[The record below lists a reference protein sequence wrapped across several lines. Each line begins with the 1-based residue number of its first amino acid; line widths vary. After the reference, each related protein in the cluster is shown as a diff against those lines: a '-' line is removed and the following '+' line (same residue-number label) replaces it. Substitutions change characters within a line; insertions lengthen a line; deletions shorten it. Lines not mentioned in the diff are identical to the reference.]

1 MKIMMGMV
9 AVISLCFSI
18 NVFAENMDSC
28 MSIKESWGKNCGS
41 TSSFQV
47 EFENQCSQDVY
58 LKKCLERPD
67 GRWDCGSTTL
77 EAGGKIK
84 GLGYVRVQATTS
96 MLPVLADLKS
106 AVFQLL
112 SLNNFLIRSISFT
125 SFLLLIQQYF

>member
-28 MSIKESWGKNCGS
+28 MSIKESWGKNYGS

-77 EAGGKIK
+77 EAGGKNK
-84 GLGYVRVQATTS
+84 GAWVCQGTGNYKYAACTGGFKECGFPT
-96 MLPVLADLKS
+96 PKS
-106 AVFQLL
+106 K
-112 SLNNFLIRSISFT
+112 
-125 SFLLLIQQYF
+125 